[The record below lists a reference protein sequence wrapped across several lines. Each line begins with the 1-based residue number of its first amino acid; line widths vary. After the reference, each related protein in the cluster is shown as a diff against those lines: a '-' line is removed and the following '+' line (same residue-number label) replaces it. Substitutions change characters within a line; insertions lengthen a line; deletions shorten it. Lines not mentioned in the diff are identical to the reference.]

1 LTLTLLFSQIK
12 ASLFL
17 QGSTSEEIILGSD
30 IQVDKDHYKVVEEAY
45 HNKMRNLQSTSV
57 TRPDDW
63 IGVEFAI

>member
-1 LTLTLLFSQIK
+1 MTLTLLFSQIK

-57 TRPDDW
+57 TRQDDW